1 MNFIDYVTFMLIN
14 MAAGLGILA
23 CFVWKD
29 IAGENRQRWAPAF
42 ALPGLGATVC
52 GFAMIFTW
60 PLPHPYSIAYGE
72 MSAMLGLLFL
82 GTAWALAKQWDLTPL
97 GLYALPTGAA
107 AILIGIRFIYS
118 GMTNAPMLSGTG
130 FILTGAGGVFSLLVL
145 MRPENKLLRWCG
157 TTVLLVATAIWLYTG
172 YTAYWMHIKPA

>member
-14 MAAGLGILA
+14 MVAGLLVLG

-29 IAGENRQRWAPAF
+29 VAAENRQRWAPAF
-42 ALPGLGATVC
+42 AIPGLGASIC
-52 GFAMIFTW
+52 GFTMFFTW

-82 GTAWALAKQWDLTPL
+82 GTAWCLAKQWDLMPL
-97 GLYALPTGAA
+97 GLYALPAGAA
-107 AILIGIRFIYS
+107 AVLIGIRFIGL

-145 MRPENKLLRWCG
+145 LNPQNKPFRRAGAILLWI
-157 TTVLLVATAIWLYTG
+157 AAAIWAYTG
-172 YTAYWMHIKPA
+172 YLAYWMHIKPA